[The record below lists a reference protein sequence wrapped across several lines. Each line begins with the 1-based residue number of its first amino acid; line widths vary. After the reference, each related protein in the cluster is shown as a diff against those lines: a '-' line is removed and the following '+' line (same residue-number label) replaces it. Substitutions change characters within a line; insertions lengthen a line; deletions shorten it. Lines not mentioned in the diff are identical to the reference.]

1 MEIVNGPN
9 YSAKSY
15 PRYCSRGY
23 GFRIQYE
30 TRTRPSADY
39 GISVKSGNDVYYG
52 ILRKILEVRYP
63 GMVDLRCIVF
73 KCDWYDPVL
82 GRGVDVDQ
90 FGVCYIRYHR
100 ITRRSDPWVT
110 VTAISPRGRIYGVS
124 PHDALQPIITT
135 PMDPV
140 AASSGVDLVVD
151 LTQIGIVHS
160 ESEEEQGEFYEDT
173 DSITSE
179 GSSSSDSLEEQE
191 D

>member
-1 MEIVNGPN
+1 
-9 YSAKSY
+9 
-15 PRYCSRGY
+15 
-23 GFRIQYE
+23 
-30 TRTRPSADY
+30 
-39 GISVKSGNDVYYG
+39 
-52 ILRKILEVRYP
+52 
-63 GMVDLRCIVF
+63 MVDLRCIVF
-73 KCDWYDPVL
+73 KCDWYDHVL

-90 FGVCYIRYHR
+90 FGVTSVNSNRRLQHYDPFILASQADQVCYIRYPR

-110 VTAISPRGRIYGVS
+110 VIAISPRGRIYGVS

-140 AASSGVDLVVD
+140 AALSGVDLVVD

-160 ESEEEQGEFYEDT
+160 ESEEEQEEFYEDT
-173 DSITSE
+173 DSITYE